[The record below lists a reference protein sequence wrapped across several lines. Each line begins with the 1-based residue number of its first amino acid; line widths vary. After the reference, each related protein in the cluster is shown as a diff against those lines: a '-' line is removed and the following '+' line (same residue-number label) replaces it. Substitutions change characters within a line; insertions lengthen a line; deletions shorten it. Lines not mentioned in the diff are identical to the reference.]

1 MAKSSMGARFYLE
14 FERSFQLSSF
24 IHWPMNEAGPPEKHP
39 DNLER
44 GAMDGRIT
52 LGNALAGFAVGL
64 FVHAIPASWWPRWLR
79 ELVGKDS

>member
-1 MAKSSMGARFYLE
+1 MRTLLFRILEKSPKRLASSMPD
-14 FERSFQLSSF
+14 ERGST
-24 IHWPMNEAGPPEKHP
+24 AGNSGPNTKG
-39 DNLER
+39 R

-79 ELVGKDS
+79 ELVGKDE